1 MICFQL
7 VQIYFK
13 TNLLA
18 TNATIGVAQVV
29 VIMVTGAVKVVVT
42 MVTGAAKA
50 VEIMEI
56 MTAVIIGTVVT
67 MVVETTAG
75 TVKMV
80 PKAEIG
86 ARKKATNG
94 PAEVAAACQVFL
106 AIVMELAVQLVAQSV
121 AATAM

>member
-13 TNLLA
+13 TTLPA
-18 TNATIGVAQVV
+18 TNATIGAAQVV
-29 VIMVTGAVKVVVT
+29 VIMVIGAVKV

-50 VEIMEI
+50 VAIMEV
-56 MTAVIIGTVVT
+56 MTTVIIGVVVT
-67 MVVETTAG
+67 MVIETTAG

-94 PAEVAAACQVFL
+94 PVEVAAACQVFL
-106 AIVMELAVQLVAQSV
+106 ATVMELAVQLVAQ
-121 AATAM
+121 

>member
-13 TNLLA
+13 TNLPA
-18 TNATIGVAQVV
+18 TNATIGAAKVV
-29 VIMVTGAVKVVVT
+29 VIMAIGAAKAVAIMEIMTTVITGVVVT
-42 MVTGAAKA
+42 MV
-50 VEIMEI
+50 I
-56 MTAVIIGTVVT
+56 
-67 MVVETTAG
+67 ETTVG

-94 PAEVAAACQVFL
+94 PVEVAAACQVFL
-106 AIVMELAVQLVAQSV
+106 AIVMELAVQLVAQ
-121 AATAM
+121 

>member
-13 TNLLA
+13 TNLPA
-18 TNATIGVAQVV
+18 TNATIGAAQVV
-29 VIMVTGAVKVVVT
+29 VIMVIGAVKV

-50 VEIMEI
+50 VAIMEI
-56 MTAVIIGTVVT
+56 MTAVITGAVVT

-75 TVKMV
+75 IVKIV

-86 ARKKATNG
+86 ARNKVTNG
-94 PAEVAAACQVFL
+94 PVEVAAACQVFL
-106 AIVMELAVQLVAQSV
+106 AIVMELAVQLVAQ
-121 AATAM
+121 